1 MKPVVPVHVF
11 TGPVF
16 SYNKT
21 NVICHIHYFNPRN
34 KVYIKNIYISK
45 LRREVCSFYLA
56 NFPWLSKE
64 LLPVNGLSCLCKEK
78 CHSIHMFHYVW
89 SRWLHSFH
97 KGLFFLGGGGFTLH
111 SDLCFLYHPQMVSSV
126 WLCAGCQQDGIDLH
140 FPQLSYMWSHTSGA
154 GLKPQSNIWL

>member
-1 MKPVVPVHVF
+1 MLCLLMQLKAKWLMQTLEEYHLYNTYLNWSNLVDLFICFSIFHKPVVPVHVF

-34 KVYIKNIYISK
+34 KVYIRNIYISK

-64 LLPVNGLSCLCKEK
+64 LLPVNSLSCLCKEK
-78 CHSIHMFHYVW
+78 CHSIHMFHYV
-89 SRWLHSFH
+89 
-97 KGLFFLGGGGFTLH
+97 
-111 SDLCFLYHPQMVSSV
+111 
-126 WLCAGCQQDGIDLH
+126 
-140 FPQLSYMWSHTSGA
+140 
-154 GLKPQSNIWL
+154 

>member
-97 KGLFFLGGGGFTLH
+97 KGLFFFGGGGSRCIAISAFYTILRWCHLSDFVLAVNKMGLTFTFH
-111 SDLCFLYHPQMVSSV
+111 SCLICGVIHQ
-126 WLCAGCQQDGIDLH
+126 
-140 FPQLSYMWSHTSGA
+140 
-154 GLKPQSNIWL
+154 GLV

>member
-34 KVYIKNIYISK
+34 KVYLKNIYISK

-64 LLPVNGLSCLCKEK
+64 LLPVNSLSCLCKEK

-97 KGLFFLGGGGFTLH
+97 KGLFFWGRSLLFIPSSDGVIRLTLCWL
-111 SDLCFLYHPQMVSSV
+111 STRWDWPSLSTVVLYVE
-126 WLCAGCQQDGIDLH
+126 
-140 FPQLSYMWSHTSGA
+140 SYIRGWFKASIKYMA
-154 GLKPQSNIWL
+154 VNANNF